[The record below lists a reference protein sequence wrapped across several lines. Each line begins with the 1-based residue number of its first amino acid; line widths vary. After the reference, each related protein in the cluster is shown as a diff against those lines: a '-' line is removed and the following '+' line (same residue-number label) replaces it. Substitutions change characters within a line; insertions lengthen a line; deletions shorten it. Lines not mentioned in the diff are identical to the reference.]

1 MLIYVFFFS
10 NNSNV
15 NLIEIDFFVSLL
27 EHQTLTNGQ
36 NHINTVRTFG
46 NGLQQAQV
54 GVQTSFTV
62 DARGAFNP
70 KDDVKV
76 VVTSKIY

>member
-1 MLIYVFFFS
+1 MSVDFFFFS
-10 NNSNV
+10 NKSTVNS
-15 NLIEIDFFVSLL
+15 IEIDLFVSLL
-27 EHQTLTNGQ
+27 EDQILTNGQ

-46 NGLQQAQV
+46 NGLQQAQI
-54 GVQTSFTV
+54 GVQASFTV

-76 VVTSKIY
+76 VVTSKI